1 MEFCHDAVVR
11 EVVIGEHVEGRVTYI
26 RVKFV
31 PCPVKT
37 EDQGTIVVRFGND
50 FKVALSLGEIGWRFS
65 KLPVGIE
72 GVNGAG

>member
-1 MEFCHDAVVR
+1 M
-11 EVVIGEHVEGRVTYI
+11 VIGEHVGGKVTYI
-26 RVKFV
+26 RVEFI
-31 PCPVKT
+31 PGPVKT

-50 FKVALSLGEIGWRFS
+50 FKVPLGLGEVGWRFS